1 MNGKTIFVILIT
13 LLVAGCATA
22 DLPPIDAQKDF
33 EPLIDEQL
41 LWNRAREEQAR
52 LDSSGHLYHDSE
64 LTAYVNAMARKL
76 VPEQVRSREVT
87 IEIRILKNPLLNAF
101 AYPNGVIYV
110 HTGILA
116 KMENEAQL
124 AALLGH
130 EMSHTIHRHAVEN
143 YRNVKNTT
151 AVLATA
157 QIAVLPFG
165 VYGSLASI
173 LGTLGATAAVTGYSR
188 SHETEADVT
197 GLRLMVAAGYD
208 PREAPKLFEHLKRD
222 LEEQKIEEPFFFGTH
237 PRLQERVDNY
247 NRLLETTYPGV
258 KGVTGAAPFNAKISE
273 LLLANAG
280 ADIAMGRFTS
290 GRKCL
295 DKYISLN
302 PACPKG
308 HFHLGEFYRQR
319 GEENDADRALEA
331 YATAVR
337 YDPAHAGAYKGI
349 GLVYYKKNRREKA
362 RKAFET
368 YLMLNPDAEDA
379 AYIRHYLR
387 QLDRK

>member
-1 MNGKTIFVILIT
+1 MNSKTFFVILIT

-64 LTAYVNAMARKL
+64 LTAYVNAMARQL
-76 VPEQVRSREVT
+76 VPEQVRSQEVT

-173 LGTLGATAAVTGYSR
+173 LGALGATAAVTGYSR
-188 SHETEADVT
+188 NHETEADVT

-247 NRLLETTYPGV
+247 NRLLETTYPAV

-273 LLLANAG
+273 LLLVNAG

-295 DKYISLN
+295 NKYISLN

-308 HFHLGEFYRQR
+308 HFQLGEFYRQR

-331 YATAVR
+331 YADAVR
-337 YDPAHAGAYKGI
+337 CDPAHAGAYKGI
-349 GLVYYKKNRREKA
+349 GLVHYKQNRREKA
-362 RKAFET
+362 RK
-368 YLMLNPDAEDA
+368 MMKKCP
-379 AYIRHYLR
+379 
-387 QLDRK
+387 